1 MKKFIFVCLSFA
13 FTPAIAQR
21 PQEIKAPIT
30 SVKVCLNAAQITHS
44 KNITIKAGK
53 NKMAFVGLAMN
64 INKNNISLRNFGNS
78 ELLSLS
84 LIKLND
90 TTNILSLPDDLVEM
104 IKKSKDT
111 VIAIEKGIEKL
122 VYEIEGLEL
131 ERGMLVKN
139 DDIIANGKSMT
150 TAELKTTTE
159 YYRTRYAEVNLEIS
173 NKNRQLKQMR
183 KSKIHALKSAFD
195 VENSQEGN
203 MNISIV
209 MVELNNTGA
218 EYNSD
223 VELVYVAKE
232 SGWIPVYDMY
242 AAGNKNLKINYRA
255 KVLNNT
261 GIDWNNMKLTL
272 STTDPTEYYASP
284 DLEPFYVN
292 RYNAPNKYSSNSYND
307 YDDNYQTNNSNS
319 QVPNQ
324 QQMPFQQQ
332 EEEIFIP
339 ETEIT
344 FNLAKQYT
352 MKAGTRP
359 FMVDVINYDLT
370 PEFAYRTAPKKEEQV
385 FSIARIKDWEKLNLI
400 DGEASIY
407 NNGSFLGKCY
417 IKPSTIEDFLEL
429 PLGVM
434 ENIYV
439 KHKLVSEVS
448 NKRSFSGGITATFT
462 YEIKV
467 KNNGN
472 EKITLEV
479 IDQVPISESGSVKTD
494 IIQLTEGGVQD
505 PLTGKILWIVDLGA
519 ANEKTFDLKYSVSY
533 PRGYSYSK
541 GYKKRAIRAKF

>member
-1 MKKFIFVCLSFA
+1 MKKFVLSLVIFGCTA
-13 FTPAIAQR
+13 AAAQR
-21 PQEIKAPIT
+21 PQEIKAPIS
-30 SVKVCLNAAQITHS
+30 SVKVCLNSALITHS
-44 KNITIKAGK
+44 KNIAIKPGK
-53 NKMAFVGLAMN
+53 NKLAFVGLAMN

-84 LIKLND
+84 LVKLND
-90 TTNILSLPDDLVEM
+90 TTNILSLPDDLIE
-104 IKKSKDT
+104 IIRKSKDS
-111 VIAIEKGIEKL
+111 VIILEKSIEKL
-122 VYEIEGLEL
+122 KYEIEGLEL

-139 DDIIANGKSMT
+139 DDIIAAGKSMT
-150 TAELKTTTE
+150 AAELKTTTE
-159 YYRTRYAEVNLEIS
+159 YYRTRYADVNMEIS
-173 NKNRQLKQMR
+173 AKKRLLAQQRKNKVR
-183 KSKIHALKSAFD
+183 ALKSAFD

-209 MVELNNTGA
+209 MAELNNAGA
-218 EYNSD
+218 DYTSD

-232 SGWIPVYDMY
+232 AGWIPVYDMY
-242 AAGNKNLKINYRA
+242 ASGNKNLKINYRA

-272 STTDPTEYYASP
+272 STGDPTEYYASP

-292 RYNAPNKYSSNSYND
+292 RYNAPNKYSNSYDD
-307 YDDNYQTNNSNS
+307 YDNEYQTNALNK
-319 QVPNQ
+319 QAQ
-324 QQMPFQQQ
+324 QQQQLAYQQ
-332 EEEIFIP
+332 EQEEIYIP

-344 FNLAKQYT
+344 FNLAKQYSL
-352 MKAGTRP
+352 KAGSRP
-359 FMVDVINYDLT
+359 FFVDVTTYELT

-385 FSIARIKDWEKLNLI
+385 FSIARVKDWEKLNLI

-417 IKPSTIEDFLEL
+417 IKPSSIEDFLEL

-434 ENIYV
+434 ENMYV

-462 YEIKV
+462 YEIKI
-467 KNNGN
+467 KNNGS
-472 EKITLEV
+472 EKITIEV
-479 IDQVPISESGSVKTD
+479 IDQVPVSESTSVKTD
-494 IIQLTEGGVQD
+494 VIQMTEGGVQD
-505 PLTGKILWIVDLGA
+505 PLTGKISWIIEL
-519 ANEKTFDLKYSVSY
+519 NSNSEKTLDLKYSVSY